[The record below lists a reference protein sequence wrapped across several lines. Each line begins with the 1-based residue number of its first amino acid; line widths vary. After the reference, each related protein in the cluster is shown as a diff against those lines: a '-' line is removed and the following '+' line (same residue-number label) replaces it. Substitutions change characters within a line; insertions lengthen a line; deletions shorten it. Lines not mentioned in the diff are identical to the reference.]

1 MIRFGLPL
9 PLEGRMG
16 LEPDSTPEPA
26 GDAAAGVGAG
36 AGGGAGRERLTP
48 LVLRAQAGDSTAIS
62 QVVAEL
68 APGVL
73 RAVRALL
80 GREHPDAEDLA
91 QDVLLAVMAALPD
104 FRGDSTLLHF
114 AVRIAARKSVLVRKR
129 TRNVLGWLESLWR
142 SEYPVRQAPGSTY
155 EEMSSE
161 KRRSLLRLLLS
172 ELPDAQAEAL
182 GLRVLFGH
190 SIEEI
195 SGITHT
201 PFNTVRSR
209 LRLAK
214 EALRQR
220 IEAEPQWAELGQEEP

>member
-1 MIRFGLPL
+1 
-9 PLEGRMG
+9 MG
-16 LEPDSTPEPA
+16 LEPDSSPEPA
-26 GDAAAGVGAG
+26 GDVGAGVGGG
-36 AGGGAGRERLTP
+36 ASGGAGRERLTP
-48 LVLRAQAGDSTAIS
+48 AVLLAQSGDPAAIS
-62 QVVAEL
+62 QVVGEL

-91 QDVLLAVMAALPD
+91 QDVLLAVIAALPD
-104 FRGDSTLLHF
+104 FRGESTLLHF
-114 AVRIAARKSVLVRKR
+114 AVRIAARKSVLVRRR
-129 TRNVLGWLESLWR
+129 TRSVLGWLESLWR
-142 SEYPVRQAPGSTY
+142 SEYPVRQTPGSAH
-155 EEMSSE
+155 EQISSE
-161 KRRSLLRLLLS
+161 RRRALLRSLLS

-195 SGITHT
+195 SSITRT

-220 IEAEPQWAELGQEEP
+220 IESEPRWAELGQEKP

>member
-1 MIRFGLPL
+1 
-9 PLEGRMG
+9 MG
-16 LEPDSTPEPA
+16 LGPENDSRPRIEPPPA
-26 GDAAAGVGAG
+26 ARALPR
-36 AGGGAGRERLTP
+36 GGAAHERLTP
-48 LVLRAQAGDSTAIS
+48 LVLRAQQGEPDAVT
-62 QVVAEL
+62 QVVSEL

-73 RAVRALL
+73 RALTALL
-80 GREHPDAEDLA
+80 GRQHPELEDLT

-114 AVRIAARKSVLVRKR
+114 AVRIAARKSVLVRR
-129 TRNVLGWLESLWR
+129 RARSVLGWLENFWR
-142 SEYPVRQAPGSTY
+142 GEYPLRQGP
-155 EEMSSE
+155 SSAHE
-161 KRRSLLRLLLS
+161 AARGERQRALLRLLLS

-182 GLRVLFGH
+182 LLRVVFGH

-195 SGITHT
+195 SSITQT

-220 IEAEPQWAELGQEEP
+220 IEAEPAWAELGQEDS